1 MNGPRSEWEDAAP
14 TNISPRIVENI
25 DRVLKSVRS
34 YLGMDV
40 AFLSEFLGTSRVFR
54 SVDSARPDT
63 PIKVGGV
70 ISMAQGYCQHIVDG
84 RLPELI
90 PDTAKVPLARALPE
104 TALDPDRRPY
114 QRPGDGSKTAPFSAR
129 SAASPTSPIPSS
141 TSATSISCAPS
152 RG

>member
-70 ISMAQGYCQHIVDG
+70 IPMAQGYCQHIVDG

-90 PDTAKVPLARALPE
+90 PDTADGAARPRPPRNP
-104 TALDPDRRPY
+104 LDPDRGPY
-114 QRPGDGSKTAPFSAR
+114 QRPGEARRRLRLRHLLLLCPQAPSTSSA
-129 SAASPTSPIPSS
+129 
-141 TSATSISCAPS
+141 SATSISCAPS